1 MKNIL
6 LFLAFF
12 QILTAFAQVNGNY
25 EAAKKSSGNYNVK
38 DMGNYNGNYNLPNSN
53 NATAANSN
61 VFMAIPP
68 QYKAQILGDNIIQF
82 DINALS
88 NQKSVNYVAVFNI
101 TQIGATAK
109 ETDSLLNVRYN
120 NFKKASLAA
129 DIAESDIVV
138 DMVSFLPKY
147 ETEVSRKLFS
157 KKTYNEIPKGF
168 VLQKNLHIK
177 YKNPQVLD
185 KLVTIAAQ
193 NEIYDLVK
201 VDYFVENP
209 AKVYEELREKTFQYL
224 KEIEKSYKDNGFR
237 LDSAYKSI
245 GENSFVVYPNSRY
258 VSYEAYSSNTMDIF
272 EKEVKDNSNK
282 NAGNTINANLMRA
295 EKQTTSFYQ
304 MMPQNEY
311 EVVINP
317 IVHEPCVQFSYN
329 IQVKYVLR
337 ERVPQ
342 IRTEVKREREFIW
355 ITPNGDMKT
364 LKID

>member
-12 QILTAFAQVNGNY
+12 QVLTAFSQESGNY
-25 EAAKKSSGNYNVK
+25 EAAKKSKGNYDTKNA
-38 DMGNYNGNYNLPNSN
+38 GNYNLPN
-53 NATAANSN
+53 ANTP
-61 VFMAIPP
+61 MTIPP
-68 QYKAQILGDNIIQF
+68 QYKAQILGENIIQF

-88 NQKSVNYVAVFNI
+88 NQKSVNYVAVFNL

-120 NFKKASLAA
+120 NFKKASLSA

-168 VLQKNLHIK
+168 ILQKNLHIK
-177 YKNPQVLD
+177 YKNPQILE

-193 NEIYDLVK
+193 SEIYDLVK

-209 AKVYEELREKTFQYL
+209 SKVYEELREKTFQYL
-224 KEIEKSYKDNGFR
+224 KEIEKDYKDNGFR

-282 NAGNTINANLMRA
+282 NGGNAINANLMRA
-295 EKQTTSFYQ
+295 EKQMTSFYQ
-304 MMPQNEY
+304 MLPQNEY

-329 IQVKYVLR
+329 IQVRYVLR
-337 ERVPQ
+337 ERVSQ
-342 IRTEVKREREFIW
+342 IRTEVKREKEFIW

-364 LKID
+364 LRID